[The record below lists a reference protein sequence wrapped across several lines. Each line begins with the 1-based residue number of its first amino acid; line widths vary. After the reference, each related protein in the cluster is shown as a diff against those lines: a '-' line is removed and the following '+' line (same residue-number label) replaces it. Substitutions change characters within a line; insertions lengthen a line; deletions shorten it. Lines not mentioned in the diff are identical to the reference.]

1 MLKSLIVTVTLA
13 LMLAL
18 PAAHAIQPGGSAFTK
33 KESTALLSAPQR
45 DASPSG
51 TLPFATKVKVVAVQG
66 VWVQVSANGK
76 TGWVFNGNLS
86 DDKPA
91 AQNTSTLT
99 TTAANTTAATA
110 ARPLS
115 QTAKEYAGRTSQSS
129 AVSDIEWM
137 ERVSDSVGSSA
148 VRAYMK
154 ENRKGE
160 YSK

>member
-1 MLKSLIVTVTLA
+1 MLRLLVLTLGLTLTA
-13 LMLAL
+13 SF
-18 PAAHAIQPGGSAFTK
+18 AHALQTGGSAFTK
-33 KESTALLSAPQR
+33 KESTALLNAPNR
-45 DASPSG
+45 DAAPTG
-51 TLPFATKVKVVAVQG
+51 NLPFATKVKVVAIQG

-99 TTAANTTAATA
+99 TTAADTTAATA

-115 QTAKEYAGRTSQSS
+115 QIAKEYAGRTSQSS
-129 AVSDIEWM
+129 AVGDIEWM
-137 ERVSDSVGSSA
+137 ERASDSVNSSA

-154 ENRKGE
+154 QNGKGE